1 MMMML
6 GKPKMNTKE
15 VDELFDTIQK
25 FVQTMIDLDDD
36 KRRFDYRTLYERTET
51 QYKPLA
57 EKLKKQLYKID
68 MSSSS
73 VLPNNR
79 LSNIPHE
86 DRM

>member
-1 MMMML
+1 
-6 GKPKMNTKE
+6 MNTKE
-15 VDELFDTIQK
+15 VEELFDTIQK

-36 KRRFDYRTLYERTET
+36 KRRFDYRTLHDRTET

-57 EKLKKQLYKID
+57 EKLKKQLYMID
-68 MSSSS
+68 MNSPS

-79 LSNIPHE
+79 LSNTPHE